1 MLFIIENPNTRYLTI
16 AGILRKFSDMIIT
29 CYLPIF
35 FMKNYPKFKTEY
47 ALFGAVM
54 LAVLGFIS
62 NLLTGLIGDRFENKN
77 PMVKG
82 WICSIS
88 ALISCFLSVLA
99 CSGHGNFW
107 LTMFAVSMHIL
118 ISGGFSTT
126 AITMI

>member
-1 MLFIIENPNTRYLTI
+1 MFIIENPNTRFLTI

-35 FMKNYPKFKTEY
+35 FMKNYPKYKTEY
-47 ALFGAVM
+47 ALFGAVI
-54 LAVLGFIS
+54 LAILGFIS

-82 WICSIS
+82 WICTMSAIS
-88 ALISCFLSVLA
+88 SCLLTVLA

-126 AITMI
+126 TITMI